1 MVYKRI
7 IETLQNI
14 ICKFLQFIF
23 RQVQS
28 FHQLVKHHLMDIFSN
43 YFMLASVTN
52 NIHTGQIS
60 NRRKNGMR
68 PIQQSNLT
76 FMVWSFR
83 RYKQYVQACLVSREF
98 FGNLLRS
105 LNNPQMEDFSLDHQV
120 IVILQFF
127 FDSCNI
133 LAGESRNYTV
143 YQRSIYTTGFFKPSL
158 KFFAQIPQLNVLID
172 RFFQFVTI
180 QENKFAR
187 EDNQAFCLVAIEC
200 LKTMI

>member
-1 MVYKRI
+1 
-7 IETLQNI
+7 
-14 ICKFLQFIF
+14 
-23 RQVQS
+23 
-28 FHQLVKHHLMDIFSN
+28 
-43 YFMLASVTN
+43 
-52 NIHTGQIS
+52 
-60 NRRKNGMR
+60 
-68 PIQQSNLT
+68 
-76 FMVWSFR
+76 
-83 RYKQYVQACLVSREF
+83 
-98 FGNLLRS
+98 
-105 LNNPQMEDFSLDHQV
+105 MEDFSLDHQV

-133 LAGESRNYTV
+133 LAGKSRNYTV

-187 EDNQAFCLVAIEC
+187 EDDQAFCLVTIEC